1 MKYTIIF
8 AALSAVV
15 IAKPFVVNIEVKEDA
30 LTTASRRHRGP
41 QEGWVMD
48 EQRDNCMAKG
58 DNIPGR
64 DYGITA
70 DCCENIGQF
79 EFGSLSLS

>member
-1 MKYTIIF
+1 MKYTIIL

-15 IAKPFVVNIEVKEDA
+15 IAKPFVVNIEVEEDA
-30 LTTASRRHRGP
+30 LNTASRRHRGH
-41 QEGWVMD
+41 QEEWVMD
-48 EQRDNCMAKG
+48 EQRNNCLAKG

-70 DCCENIGQF
+70 DCCKNIGQF
-79 EFGSLSLS
+79 EFGSVSLD